1 MKDRDF
7 SHWSNTKIP
16 QSPGDG
22 AEEDEKCDYNA
33 ACHRYNDRS
42 ADRPKPGKMQK
53 EI

>member
-1 MKDRDF
+1 M
-7 SHWSNTKIP
+7 I

-22 AEEDEKCDYNA
+22 AENDEKCDYNA